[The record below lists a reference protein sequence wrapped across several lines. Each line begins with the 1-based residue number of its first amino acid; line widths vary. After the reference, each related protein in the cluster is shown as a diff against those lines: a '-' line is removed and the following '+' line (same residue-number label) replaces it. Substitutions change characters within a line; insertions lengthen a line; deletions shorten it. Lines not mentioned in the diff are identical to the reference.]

1 MLAECHYTHCNVGQ
15 LKAFPGT
22 VIQRYSR
29 QPDPLSK
36 KLDQDRSRFTTQ
48 LAQQGPLCHVLEL
61 WMIRF
66 EDVSFPLEATENQ
79 LLRIGS
85 AIDSAFDFV
94 LCCLDALTFVSIC
107 IPCFA
112 VVYPFGAAGLAVR
125 CPRRR
130 WTKFVR
136 CTFCENVEFLVFFRY
151 FSEIL

>member
-1 MLAECHYTHCNVGQ
+1 
-15 LKAFPGT
+15 
-22 VIQRYSR
+22 
-29 QPDPLSK
+29 
-36 KLDQDRSRFTTQ
+36 
-48 LAQQGPLCHVLEL
+48 
-61 WMIRF
+61 MIRF

-85 AIDSAFDFV
+85 AIDSAFEFV

-136 CTFCENVEFLVFFRY
+136 CTFCENVKFLDFFQR
-151 FSEIL
+151 FLRDLVTLEIPGFGRGTGWAQRLLRPDPCAASTLKEQGWIWKLLNELFTIWDMIFKNQKIDENRET